1 MPIAFNEKR
10 AEFFPES
17 DFAASYYFERAG
29 EVLGK
34 WTVQDI
40 ATVNDAIEIHQCK
53 MIAETYGDYLEGADS
68 ATLIKS
74 AKSLFGAACGVFSDI
89 LRRLGLSAVFDGVEL
104 QYTER
109 FWEFLAA
116 ANLWNNVPN
125 EDFKALLGAFPNQ
138 IPCLLGYPQVVD
150 RYDASLSEALLIH
163 ARISA
168 EAIISAFAVKG
179 NGGRRLYLP
188 KSLPNARIDQ
198 IMLSYLGGT
207 PPEVNLNHVRVLARW
222 PFSANNKYNPSPKVR
237 VTARRRAGS
246 LEKEMFPDPNAGVHF
261 GSGVQ
266 FSPEQKACKKVTY
279 EDGILNRTFGLE
291 WLREYTDN
299 ATVLNNFLYVFDLVG
314 RDGIL
319 NCSSH
324 GRTASTLLKV
334 MGLHPYDEYQMTLEA
349 RVENMTVPGEIF
361 LYEKLLLENGTRLE
375 DAIEWFFNDY
385 INSEFEV
392 EGFSISLP
400 TEETSWLDKCKA
412 IGPEIERVL
421 KAFKLY
427 AENRFVDA
435 DYFPYV
441 AIKDFRE
448 IPSLLD
454 RKYLVEGEE
463 FERPAS
469 LLLSDQSP
477 LAYSPTH
484 PKDGGEF
491 YELVTR
497 LNLTGDDFYE
507 IYRPQL
513 KYLIDSGFVENEE
526 DGVLCPTLQAQL
538 VALVWKRG
546 AARRS
551 DFASFSEQVEKMVS
565 EKVMTYSNTLFS
577 PDEADYLSFLFNNAK
592 FSNAL
597 ALRNKYNHGSGS
609 VSDFTDDEMASDYC
623 LMLAVLLGIVL
634 KINEELSCASGR
646 GGLASCDLIDWPLME
661 K

>member
-1 MPIAFNEKR
+1 MPTAFNEKR
-10 AEFFPES
+10 AVYFPAP
-17 DFAASYYFERAG
+17 DLAASHCFVRAS

-34 WTVQDI
+34 WTAQNIV
-40 ATVNDAIEIHQCK
+40 TVNDAIEVHQCK
-53 MIAETYGDYLEGADS
+53 MIAEAYGDYLKGADS

-74 AKSLFGAACGVFSDI
+74 AKRLFGAACRAFSNILESKDI
-89 LRRLGLSAVFDGVEL
+89 SAVFDGVEL

-109 FWEFLAA
+109 FWEFFAA
-116 ANLWNNVPN
+116 AKPWGNVPD
-125 EDFKALLGAFPNQ
+125 EDFKALLDTFPNQ
-138 IPCLLGYPQVVD
+138 IPCILGYQQVVN
-150 RYDASLSEALLIH
+150 RYDTSLTEALLIH
-163 ARISA
+163 ARFSA
-168 EAIISAFAVKG
+168 EAIICAFAVKG
-179 NGGRRLYLP
+179 NGDRHLYLP
-188 KSLPNARIDQ
+188 KSLSKAGIDQ

-222 PFSANNKYNPSPKVR
+222 PSSANGQYDPSPKVR

-246 LEKEMFPDPNAGVHF
+246 LEKEVFPDPNAGVHF
-261 GSGVQ
+261 DLLVQ

-279 EDGILNRTFGLE
+279 EDGILNCTFGLE
-291 WLREYTDN
+291 WLQEYTDN

-324 GRTASTLLKV
+324 GRNASTLLKI
-334 MGLHPYDEYQMTLEA
+334 MGLHPHDEYQMTLEA
-349 RVENMTVPGEIF
+349 QVENMALPGEIF

-385 INSEFEV
+385 IKSEFGV

-427 AENRFVDA
+427 VENGFVEA

-441 AIKDFRE
+441 AIKDFRK
-448 IPSLLD
+448 ISSLLD
-454 RKYLVEGEE
+454 RKYLVESEE

-477 LAYSPTH
+477 LAHSPTH
-484 PKDGGEF
+484 PKDDGGF
-491 YELVTR
+491 YELVTHR
-497 LNLTGDDFYE
+497 NLTEDDFYE

-513 KYLIDSGFVENEE
+513 KYLIDNGFAETEE
-526 DGVLCPTLQAQL
+526 DGVLRPTLQAQL

-546 AARRS
+546 AVRCS

-565 EKVMTYSNTLFS
+565 EKVMAYSNTLFS
-577 PDEADYLSFLFNNAK
+577 PDEADYLSFLLNNAK

-609 VSDFTDDEMASDYC
+609 VSDFTDKEMIANYC
-623 LMLAVLLGIVL
+623 LMLAALLGIVL
-634 KINEELSCASGR
+634 KINEELSCATGR
-646 GGLASCDLIDWPLME
+646 GGLDSCDLVDWPLME
-661 K
+661 G